1 MSLSR
6 RAGAE
11 QVEEATHSGAAAMSR
26 TAHAEVATGRTR
38 WSPPTDREC
47 TACPNPDT
55 DPKRGLLALSADNRV
70 RYVFSDTLAS
80 EISVLPPGSGPS
92 PDDSPGSFHVIHV
105 E

>member
-6 RAGAE
+6 RAAAE

-38 WSPPTDREC
+38 WSPPTDLEG
-47 TACPNPDT
+47 TVCPNPDT
-55 DPKRGLLALSADNRV
+55 DPKRGLLALSVDDRV

-92 PDDSPGSFHVIHV
+92 PDDSPGSFRVIHV